1 MKVFQW
7 CKTDHVGNIHQYRP
21 AWTTIQLQCNGSDA
35 SNVELP
41 ASEVIEVI
49 EGYHQSSLFSI
60 VTFMIPFNYQ
70 KEILAIMI
78 SFLEILKST

>member
-49 EGYHQSSLFSI
+49 EGYHQSSSLFNCYFYDTIQLSEG
-60 VTFMIPFNYQ
+60 N
-70 KEILAIMI
+70 I
-78 SFLEILKST
+78 SNHD